1 MNFEAHQIHKVW
13 SDAPV
18 LFSADRRDTLNQK
31 SGPISRRETA
41 EKLLQTEIEKLPAYE
56 RQIVENFIN
65 GHRVARD
72 VVSEFDEQ
80 LTFGQ
85 RIADRVAAFGGSWTF
100 IFIFLGLLVIWML
113 FNTFVLARGAFDPY
127 PYILLN
133 LILSCIAA
141 LQAPVIM
148 MSQNRMAE
156 KDRVQAKHDYEVNI
170 KAELEILQIQE
181 KINELRER
189 DWIALIEMQ
198 RRQIELLERLLAE
211 ADARAGQI

>member
-1 MNFEAHQIHKVW
+1 MTDQSLKANRLEIA
-13 SDAPV
+13 
-18 LFSADRRDTLNQK
+18 R
-31 SGPISRRETA
+31 
-41 EKLLQTEIEKLPAYE
+41 KLLETEIENLHPDE
-56 RQIVENFIN
+56 RQAVEQFVNR
-65 GHRVARD
+65 GRVARN
-72 VVSEFDEQ
+72 VLREFDER

-85 RIADRVAAFGGSWTF
+85 RVADQVAKFGGSWTF
-100 IFIFLGLLVIWML
+100 IFIFLGTLIVWML
-113 FNTFVLARGAFDPY
+113 FNTFVLARQAFDPF

-133 LILSCIAA
+133 LLLSCLAA

-156 KDRVQAKHDYEVNI
+156 KDRIQAKHDYEVNI

-198 RRQIELLERLLAE
+198 QKQIELLERLLAE
-211 ADARAGQI
+211 ADARTRQTLKG

>member
-1 MNFEAHQIHKVW
+1 MTDQSLKANRLELA
-13 SDAPV
+13 
-18 LFSADRRDTLNQK
+18 
-31 SGPISRRETA
+31 RE
-41 EKLLQTEIEKLPAYE
+41 LLETEIENLHPEE
-56 RQIVENFIN
+56 RQAIEQFVNR
-65 GHRVARD
+65 GRVARN
-72 VVSEFDEQ
+72 VLREFDER

-85 RIADRVAAFGGSWTF
+85 RVADQVAKFGGSWTF
-100 IFIFLGLLVIWML
+100 IFIFLGTLIVWML
-113 FNTFVLARGAFDPY
+113 FNTFVLARQAFDPF

-133 LILSCIAA
+133 LLLSCLAA

-156 KDRVQAKHDYEVNI
+156 KDRIQAKHDYEVNI

-198 RRQIELLERLLAE
+198 QKQIELLERLLAE
-211 ADARAGQI
+211 ADARTRQTLKG

>member
-1 MNFEAHQIHKVW
+1 MRNAVRDEMNQDLIRAH
-13 SDAPV
+13 
-18 LFSADRRDTLNQK
+18 
-31 SGPISRRETA
+31 RRETA
-41 EKLLQTEIEKLPAYE
+41 EKLLQTEIEKLPSYE
-56 RQIVENFIN
+56 RQVVESFIN
-65 GHRVARD
+65 GHRVARN
-72 VVSEFDEQ
+72 VMGEFDEQ

-133 LILSCIAA
+133 LILSCVAA

-170 KAELEILQIQE
+170 KAELEILQLQK

-189 DWIALIEMQ
+189 DWTALIEMQ
-198 RRQIELLERLLAE
+198 QRQIELLERLLAE
-211 ADARAGQI
+211 ADARSGQV

>member
-1 MNFEAHQIHKVW
+1 MTDQSLKANRLEIA
-13 SDAPV
+13 
-18 LFSADRRDTLNQK
+18 
-31 SGPISRRETA
+31 RE
-41 EKLLQTEIEKLPAYE
+41 LLETEIENLHPEE
-56 RQIVENFIN
+56 RQAIEQFVNR
-65 GHRVARD
+65 GRVARN
-72 VVSEFDEQ
+72 VLREFDER

-85 RIADRVAAFGGSWTF
+85 RVADQVAKFGGSWTF
-100 IFIFLGLLVIWML
+100 IFIFLGTLIVWML
-113 FNTFVLARGAFDPY
+113 FNTFVLARQAFDPF

-133 LILSCIAA
+133 LLLSCLAA

-156 KDRVQAKHDYEVNI
+156 KDRIQAKHDYEVNI

-198 RRQIELLERLLAE
+198 QKQIELLERLLAE
-211 ADARAGQI
+211 ADARTRQTLKG